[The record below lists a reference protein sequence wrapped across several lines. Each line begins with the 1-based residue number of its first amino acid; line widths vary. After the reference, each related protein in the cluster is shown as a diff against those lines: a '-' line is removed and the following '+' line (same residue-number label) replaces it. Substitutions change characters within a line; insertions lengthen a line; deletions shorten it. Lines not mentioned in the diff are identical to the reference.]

1 MYSKMFIFFIKLVPI
16 LWDTKIILQRNGTK
30 YFSRKF
36 VLLKI
41 EWWKCPSDFAPRN
54 CTLIR
59 NERWRDHPTKSADV
73 LLSSCNRAVR
83 LSSAYIHVKNARG
96 EEYNSAFSFESENV
110 RLQVCVL
117 CRHHRHPSCQEV
129 YLSLKPIPGKLE
141 Q

>member
-1 MYSKMFIFFIKLVPI
+1 MRYENNNATQRYKIFQQKIRPTKNRMMKMPFRFRAAELHPH
-16 LWDTKIILQRNGTK
+16 Q
-30 YFSRKF
+30 
-36 VLLKI
+36 
-41 EWWKCPSDFAPRN
+41 
-54 CTLIR
+54 

-96 EEYNSAFSFESENV
+96 EYNSAFSFESENV